1 MSHSPVLDRVKRFV
15 LEQFERLLVLL
26 LVGSLAMVHQFVGN
40 KTAFLNFYYLPVIL
54 AGFHLGR
61 RAATFAAV
69 LCITLVVFFR
79 TIVGLDGTPGGG
91 LGGSEFLAL
100 TSWASFL
107 VLTSYIVGWLAEQR
121 TKQVTELTDAYIT
134 MLEILTFHLESSGR
148 QVRGHSYRVA
158 ARAVALARVLRMRE
172 DEIEQVRVAALLHE
186 LSPGDPRLSRLF
198 QHFPGDAKSL
208 PIARSMSAA
217 LDIVREYAGYYEH
230 VSAEWPIDHLR
241 TPRGTKILAV
251 ADAFETLQI
260 ATTNRPP
267 FSPWAALEE
276 IERGKGVTFA
286 TDVVTALRSALA
298 PEKAIDVPIVATA

>member
-1 MSHSPVLDRVKRFV
+1 MSQSPALDRAKRLV

-26 LVGSLAMVHQFVGN
+26 LVSSLVLIHWFVDN
-40 KTAFLNFYYLPVIL
+40 KIAFLNFYYLPVIL

-61 RAATFAAV
+61 RGSTFAAV
-69 LCITLVVFFR
+69 LCIALVVFFE
-79 TIVGLDGTPGGG
+79 TVVGLNGTPGFNGG
-91 LGGSEFLAL
+91 ELMGVL
-100 TSWASFL
+100 SWASFL
-107 VLTSYIVGWLAEQR
+107 VVTAWAVGWLAEQR
-121 TKQVTELTDAYIT
+121 NRQVTELTDAYFT

-148 QVRGHSYRVA
+148 QIRGHSYRVA
-158 ARAVALARVLRMRE
+158 ARSVAIARVLGLRD

-186 LSPGDPRLSRLF
+186 LSPGDPRLARLF
-198 QHFPGDAKSL
+198 QHFPGTAKGL

-217 LDIVREYAGYYEH
+217 LDIIREYASYYEH
-230 VSAEWPIDHLR
+230 VSTEWPIDHLR
-241 TPRGTKILAV
+241 IPRGTKILAV

-260 ATTNRPP
+260 ATGNRPP

-298 PEKAIDVPIVATA
+298 PEKSIDVPIVASA

>member
-1 MSHSPVLDRVKRFV
+1 MLQSPVLDHVKRFV
-15 LEQFERLLVLL
+15 LEQFERLLVVL
-26 LVGSLAMVHQFVGN
+26 LVGSLAMVHLFVGN

-79 TIVGLDGTPGGG
+79 TIVGLDGTTG
-91 LGGSEFLAL
+91 LGGGEVLAL
-100 TSWASFL
+100 ISWASFL

-121 TKQVTELTDAYIT
+121 NKQVTELTDAYIT
-134 MLEILTFHLESSGR
+134 MLEVLTFHLESSGR

-158 ARAVALARVLRMRE
+158 ARVIAIGRVLRIRE
-172 DEIEQVRVAALLHE
+172 DEIEQLRVAALLHE
-186 LSPGDPRLSRLF
+186 LSPGDPRLARLF
-198 QHFPGDAKSL
+198 QQFPGDAKSL

-241 TPRGTKILAV
+241 IPRGTKILAV